1 MIVLV
6 PMLSF
11 ARVLLAVA
19 CMCHLAGCAHSW
31 TDANG
36 TRHVLGFVR
45 MEIPSGPPETS
56 NGQFTRISSIGL
68 SLFQAGR
75 ESGLALGYNSM
86 DTAWIG
92 GSACFS
98 IQDLRG
104 NFALERSTSTK

>member
-1 MIVLV
+1 MF
-6 PMLSF
+6 SF

-19 CMCHLAGCAHSW
+19 CICQLAGCAHSW

-45 MEIPSGPPETS
+45 MEIPIGTPETP

-92 GSACFS
+92 SNACIS

-104 NFALERSTSTK
+104 NFALEHGTSVK